1 MPSNGNIEITNSLKA
16 YVEANDLIL
25 VDRSK
30 ISVSQE
36 ARLYFEICLAITM
49 CFLGS
54 TLSKYEPW
62 LLIISI
68 LFGVL
73 SIFFLVRFII
83 KGKVGKLIEL
93 DGVFKYGQ
101 K

>member
-1 MPSNGNIEITNSLKA
+1 MPNNGNIEINNSLKA

-36 ARLYFEICLAITM
+36 ARLYFEICLSITM

-54 TLSKYEPW
+54 TLSKYQLW
-62 LLIISI
+62 LLTITI
-68 LFGVL
+68 LFGAL